1 VSKLNKYLDF
11 IPDQEEKELLE
22 QVEKGE
28 FVKAKDF
35 EKEKEDAA
43 FAAENFLGKKR
54 NINIRISEYDY
65 LRLKR
70 KSAET
75 TIPYQTLVAAFIH
88 EFAAGRIKLEI

>member
-1 VSKLNKYLDF
+1 MSKLNKYLDF

-22 QVEKGE
+22 QIEKGE

-43 FAAENFLGKKR
+43 FAAENFLSKKR

-75 TIPYQTLVAAFIH
+75 TIPYQTLVTAFIH